1 MLKYNFKNLYARQL
15 VVLSFCLLVLVL
27 LFASFKNKFASSDDK
42 IKIAKEVK
50 INFKVKAA
58 DNVELPEGF
67 TDTLKK
73 AEQILSKI
81 LSSEDFKQELS
92 RRSFADSAFSK
103 TKRSCFERIYDENG
117 RVSGKG
123 VYENITRNPN
133 IEIEWIIKKY
143 KDGEKTSVMGFSTF
157 CINKITSHDYW
168 IKNGEYLSLRF
179 VRHLAHE
186 YTHVCGY
193 KHDKLLPK
201 EHKFKK
207 GDDPAMGVGG
217 IVGEIMLNWTKRG
230 LI

>member
-1 MLKYNFKNLYARQL
+1 MVGDRY
-15 VVLSFCLLVLVL
+15 VVTFYCI
-27 LFASFKNKFASSDDK
+27 LFALGLAFTSFKNKLANNDDK

-50 INFKVKAA
+50 ITFTVNAA

-67 TDTLKK
+67 ADTLKK
-73 AEQILSKI
+73 AEEILSKI
-81 LSSEDFKQELS
+81 LSSEDFKQALMK
-92 RRSFADSAFSK
+92 RSFADSAFSK
-103 TKRSCFERIYDENG
+103 TKKTCFERIYDENG

-133 IEIEWIIKKY
+133 IQIEWVIKKY
-143 KDGEKTSVMGFSTF
+143 KDGQKTSVMGFSTF
-157 CINKITSHDYW
+157 CVNKITSHDYW
-168 IKNGEYLSLRF
+168 IKNGQYLSLRF

-186 YTHVCGY
+186 YTHICGY

-217 IVGEIMLNWTKRG
+217 IVGDIMLDWTKRG
-230 LI
+230 LL

>member
-1 MLKYNFKNLYARQL
+1 MKFSKYLKPTSACILGVFGLFT
-15 VVLSFCLLVLVL
+15 LSFVPKEK
-27 LFASFKNKFASSDDK
+27 ADDK

-50 INFKVKAA
+50 MTFKVNVA

-67 TDTLKK
+67 ADTLKK
-73 AEQILSKI
+73 AEAILSKI
-81 LSSEDFKQELS
+81 LSSEDFKEALS
-92 RRSFADSAFSK
+92 KRSFADSAFSK
-103 TKRSCFERIYDENG
+103 TKKSCFERIYDDNG
-117 RVSGKG
+117 RVSGLG
-123 VYENITRNPN
+123 VYENITRNPKV
-133 IEIEWIIKKY
+133 EIEWVIKKY

-157 CINKITSHDYW
+157 CVNKITSHDYW
-168 IKNGEYLSLRF
+168 IKNGQYLSLRF

-217 IVGEIMLNWTKRG
+217 IVGDIMLDWTKKG

>member
-1 MLKYNFKNLYARQL
+1 MKFSKYLKLSSALTL
-15 VVLSFCLLVLVL
+15 VVLGLFMLSFVKRKE
-27 LFASFKNKFASSDDK
+27 ATDDK

-50 INFKVKAA
+50 LTFKVNVA
-58 DNVELPEGF
+58 DNVILPEGF
-67 TDTLKK
+67 ADTLKK
-73 AEQILSKI
+73 AEAILSKI
-81 LSSEDFKQELS
+81 LSSEDFKEALS
-92 RRSFADSAFSK
+92 KRSFADSAFSK
-103 TKRSCFERIYDENG
+103 SKKDCFERIYDEDG

-123 VYENITRNPN
+123 VYENITRNRN
-133 IEIEWIIKKY
+133 VEIEWVIRKY
-143 KDGEKTSVMGFSTF
+143 KDGEKTSVMGFASF
-157 CINKITSHDYW
+157 CINKITSNDYW
-168 IKNGEYLSLRF
+168 IKNGQYLSLRF

-217 IVGEIMLNWTKRG
+217 IVGDIMLDWSKKG

>member
-1 MLKYNFKNLYARQL
+1 MLKNNFKRIRGRFVFSCFFLILGL
-15 VVLSFCLLVLVL
+15 VFV
-27 LFASFKNKFASSDDK
+27 AFKGNVAKSDDK
-42 IKIAKEVK
+42 IKIAKEM
-50 INFKVKAA
+50 KVSLRVNVA
-58 DNVELPEGF
+58 DDVELPEGF
-67 TDTLKK
+67 ADTLKK
-73 AEQILSKI
+73 AEEILSKI
-81 LSSEDFKQELS
+81 FSSEDFKQALS
-92 RRSFADSAFSK
+92 SRSFADSAFSK
-103 TKRSCFERIYDENG
+103 TKRGCFERIYDENG
-117 RVSGKG
+117 RVSGRG

-133 IEIEWIIKKY
+133 IEIEWVIKKY
-143 KDGEKTSVMGFSTF
+143 KNGQKTSVMGFATF

-168 IKNGEYLSLRF
+168 IKNGQYLSLRF

-217 IVGEIMLNWTKRG
+217 IVGSIMLDWTKRG

>member
-1 MLKYNFKNLYARQL
+1 MNSSKNFNLKLILILAALATLMISFVQKITYA
-15 VVLSFCLLVLVL
+15 
-27 LFASFKNKFASSDDK
+27 NGDK

-50 INFKVKAA
+50 FSVKVNVA
-58 DNVELPEGF
+58 DNVILPVGF
-67 TDTLKK
+67 ADTLKK
-73 AEQILSKI
+73 AEEILSLI
-81 LSSEDFKQELS
+81 LSSEDFKKELS
-92 RRSFADSAFSK
+92 KRSFADSAFTRTNK
-103 TKRSCFERIYDENG
+103 SCFERIYDEDG

-133 IEIEWIIKKY
+133 IQVEWVIKKY
-143 KDGEKTSVMGFSTF
+143 KNGEKTSVMGFSSF
-157 CINKITSHDYW
+157 CVNKITSHDYW
-168 IKNGEYLSLRF
+168 IQNGQHLSLRF

-217 IVGEIMLNWTKRG
+217 IIGDIMLDWTKKG
-230 LI
+230 II

>member
-1 MLKYNFKNLYARQL
+1 MKFSEYFSLKYTLIVSVLGLFT
-15 VVLSFCLLVLVL
+15 LSFTDGKEK
-27 LFASFKNKFASSDDK
+27 AADD
-42 IKIAKEVK
+42 IKIAKAVRFSVK
-50 INFKVKAA
+50 VNAAA
-58 DNVELPEGF
+58 DVVLQEGF
-67 TDTLKK
+67 ADTLKK

-81 LSSEDFKQELS
+81 LSSEDFKQALAK
-92 RRSFADSAFSK
+92 RSFADSAFSK
-103 TKRSCFERIYDENG
+103 TKKTCFERIYEENG
-117 RVSGKG
+117 RVSGRG

-133 IEIEWIIKKY
+133 IQIEWVIKKY
-143 KDGEKTSVMGFSTF
+143 KNGEKTSVMGYSTF
-157 CINKITSHDYW
+157 CVDKITSHDYW
-168 IKNGEYLSLRF
+168 IKNDQYLSLRF

>member
-1 MLKYNFKNLYARQL
+1 MNSIKNFNLKLILILAALASFT
-15 VVLSFCLLVLVL
+15 LSFVQKITH
-27 LFASFKNKFASSDDK
+27 ANDGK

-50 INFKVKAA
+50 FSVKVNVA
-58 DNVELPEGF
+58 DNVILPVGF
-67 TDTLKK
+67 ADTLKK
-73 AEQILSKI
+73 AEEILSLI
-81 LSSEDFKQELS
+81 LSSEDFKKELS
-92 RRSFADSAFSK
+92 KRSFADSAFSK
-103 TKRSCFERIYDENG
+103 TKKACFERIYDADG

-133 IEIEWIIKKY
+133 VEIEWIIKKY
-143 KDGEKTSVMGFSTF
+143 KDGEKTSVMGFASF
-157 CINKITSHDYW
+157 CVNKITSHDYW
-168 IKNGEYLSLRF
+168 IKGGQHLSLRF

-217 IVGEIMLNWTKRG
+217 IVGEIMLDWTKKG
-230 LI
+230 II